1 MEKSSSDSPIYSS
14 SGHDPGDEAA
24 RDLERR
30 ICHYE
35 ALETQGRLEGALGVG
50 DYSAMVLL
58 TLGLVVT
65 FYLWGY

>member
-1 MEKSSSDSPIYSS
+1 MEKNNSDSLVYDASRQ
-14 SGHDPGDEAA
+14 DPGDDAA

-30 ICHYE
+30 LRHYE
-35 ALETQGRLEGALGVG
+35 TLEARGPLEGALGVG

>member
-1 MEKSSSDSPIYSS
+1 MEKNNSDSFVYSPVG
-14 SGHDPGDEAA
+14 SGPGVEKA

-30 ICHYE
+30 IRHYE
-35 ALETQGRLEGALGVG
+35 ELEAHGRLEGALGVG
-50 DYSAMVLL
+50 DYTAMILL